1 MGAIIVWR
9 TSLEYGHVQRGGPGP
24 RGGLSAPADGA
35 WQRSEVGVSWEPV
48 PVHGAWQRPW
58 TFIAAVAATV
68 IGLGNVWKFS
78 WLAGQHGGGG
88 FVLAYLLCLLR
99 VGVLLLI
106 AGLVRGVRAPAEP
119 VHAMAAVYV

>member
-1 MGAIIVWR
+1 MGAIIVGR

-78 WLAGQHGGGG
+78 WLAGQHGGGDRKSVVEG
-88 FVLAYLLCLLR
+88 NSGGRGRCRL
-99 VGVLLLI
+99 GVTV
-106 AGLVRGVRAPAEP
+106 A
-119 VHAMAAVYV
+119 HAA